1 MKAWVNPFT
10 RHDRQEFLGVVIPL
24 SQATRFQHLNTVTSD
39 SETPTTTTKPEDV
52 EDKDKL
58 DRVGSEEN
66 GAASNPEYSH
76 QTIEAIRAEV
86 ESEISTSG
94 HDTTYDR
101 RYFFFCFC
109 LVALSEPNATCPMRL
124 ISRWSVS

>member
-1 MKAWVNPFT
+1 MKAWINPFT

-39 SETPTTTTKPEDV
+39 SETPTTKPDDA

-101 RYFFFCFC
+101 RFFFFCFLSRSSFRAGC
-109 LVALSEPNATCPMRL
+109 DMPYALD
-124 ISRWSVS
+124 

>member
-10 RHDRQEFLGVVIPL
+10 RHDRQEFLGVLIPL
-24 SQATRFQHLNTVTSD
+24 SEATRFQHLNTVTSD
-39 SETPTTTTKPEDV
+39 SETQAHKAEDV
-52 EDKDKL
+52 EDKDKDKL

-66 GAASNPEYSH
+66 GAASNPEHSH

-86 ESEISTSG
+86 EAEISTSG

-101 RYFFFCFC
+101 RFFLLF
-109 LVALSEPNATCPMRL
+109 VT
-124 ISRWSVS
+124 